1 MFGFVCPTREKRVII
16 HSFIEIITY
25 GKTGNFLIF
34 CCCDFSASQKSTTR
48 LDGQLKSV
56 KEAKKKKETFN
67 KII

>member
-25 GKTGNFLIF
+25 GETGNFEF
-34 CCCDFSASQKSTTR
+34 FAAVNFFFSTSQKKSTTR

-56 KEAKKKKETFN
+56 KEAKK
-67 KII
+67 